1 MTWTAARSWC
11 APGGVPGRGT
21 NVPVTPANPQVIALA
36 REPAASHNARIPP
49 TVSDLRRLLTD
60 NLPLLHQV
68 VRRVARAHRLR
79 DHEVEELLSAVQLK
93 LVENDYEALRRFEG
107 RSTLATYL
115 RSIVTRHLLD
125 ERAAL
130 WGKWRPS
137 VYARRLG
144 ATAMQLELLMTR
156 DGLGFREAV
165 QTLRSTRSVVESDE
179 HLHRISLGF
188 PARAPRR
195 FVDVAVLQHVS
206 VDDAVDRRVD
216 AERQAA
222 LAQRTGAALKA
233 ALDALAPQDQLLL
246 KMHFEYNLPLSKI
259 ARTLQVEQRPLYR
272 RKDQALALLGR
283 ELARQG
289 VRREDIVQILGADLD
304 FTAQDLSA
312 ATDDLAGKPARR
324 PSK

>member
-1 MTWTAARSWC
+1 
-11 APGGVPGRGT
+11 
-21 NVPVTPANPQVIALA
+21 
-36 REPAASHNARIPP
+36 
-49 TVSDLRRLLTD
+49 
-60 NLPLLHQV
+60 
-68 VRRVARAHRLR
+68 VARNHRLR

-107 RSTLATYL
+107 RSSLATYL

-125 ERAAL
+125 ERTAL

-137 VYARRLG
+137 VYAKRLG
-144 ATAMQLELLMTR
+144 ATAMQLEMLMTR
-156 DGLGFREAV
+156 DGLGFGEAV
-165 QTLRSTRSVVESDE
+165 QVLRSTRVVVESDE
-179 HLHRISLGF
+179 GLYRLSLGF

-195 FVDVAVLQHVS
+195 FVDVSVLHHVA
-206 VDDAVDRRVD
+206 VDDAADRRID

-222 LAQRTGAALKA
+222 LAMRTGVALKA
-233 ALDALAPQDQLLL
+233 ALDALAPQDRLLL

-259 ARTLQVEQRPLYR
+259 AQVLQVEQKPLYR

-289 VRREDIVQILGADLD
+289 LRREDIVQILGAELDL
-304 FTAQDLSA
+304 TP
-312 ATDDLAGKPARR
+312 ATDDLARKPARR

>member
-1 MTWTAARSWC
+1 
-11 APGGVPGRGT
+11 
-21 NVPVTPANPQVIALA
+21 
-36 REPAASHNARIPP
+36 
-49 TVSDLRRLLTD
+49 
-60 NLPLLHQV
+60 V

-93 LVENDYEALRRFEG
+93 LVENDYDALRRFEG
-107 RSTLATYL
+107 RSSLGTYL

-137 VYARRLG
+137 VYAKRLG
-144 ATAMQLELLMTR
+144 ATVMQLELLMTR
-156 DGLGFREAV
+156 DGLGFRDAV
-165 QTLRSTRSVVESDE
+165 QVLRSTRVVVESDE
-179 HLHRISLGF
+179 DLHRISRGF

-195 FVDVAVLQHVS
+195 FVDVAVLQHVP

-222 LAQRTGAALKA
+222 LALRTGAALQA
-233 ALDALAPQDQLLL
+233 ALHALAPQDQLLL

-304 FTAQDLSA
+304 FTAAANFSA
-312 ATDDLAGKPARR
+312 ATDDLARKPARR